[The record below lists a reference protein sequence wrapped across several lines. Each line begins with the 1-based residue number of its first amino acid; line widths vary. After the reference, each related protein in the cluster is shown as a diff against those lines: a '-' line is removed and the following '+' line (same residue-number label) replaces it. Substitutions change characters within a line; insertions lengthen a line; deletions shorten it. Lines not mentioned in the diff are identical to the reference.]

1 MALVEAVL
9 VYRSGKVGSE
19 EPVPVAKTENPQVLR
34 HLKDACLRDAVAT
47 AAMWNKVD
55 PGLAAI
61 YEADARRLEEILE
74 FLVPP
79 SEPQPELRVID
90 GGARQNQKEDL
101 ISEAEGPAPPKGDEQ
116 LRQKLNDK

>member
-1 MALVEAVL
+1 MALIEAVL
-9 VYRSGKVGSE
+9 VYRSGKVGNE

-34 HLKDACLRDAVAT
+34 HLKDACLRDALAT
-47 AAMWNKVD
+47 AEMWNKVD

-79 SEPQPELRVID
+79 GEPQPALMVID
-90 GGARQNQKEDL
+90 GGTRQTPKGGST
-101 ISEAEGPAPPKGDEQ
+101 SEAEGTCHSRWSHRWSDVY
-116 LRQKLNDK
+116 